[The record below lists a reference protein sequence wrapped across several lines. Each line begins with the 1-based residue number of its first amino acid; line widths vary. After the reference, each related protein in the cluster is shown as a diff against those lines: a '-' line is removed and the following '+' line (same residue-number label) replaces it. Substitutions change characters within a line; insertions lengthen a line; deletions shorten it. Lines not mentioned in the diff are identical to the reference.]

1 MLTKRVD
8 IDPFT
13 YLSDNRKFGRFE
25 RILGGVVKGWRLVGI
40 PIDPSNIRT
49 PIIRYC
55 AIGFGL
61 FMFIFNLIANFTIL
75 ISGVQSF
82 ESTTKRWNRLINEA
96 NFAITLMAIYAGI
109 LFRTASSWKG
119 LIHVLRQMEQL
130 QIFEAQDYNSFQ
142 KIIFKGKL

>member
-1 MLTKRVD
+1 MLTKKVD
-8 IDPFT
+8 IYPFT
-13 YLSDNRKFGRFE
+13 YLSDNRKFRRFE

-40 PIDPSNIRT
+40 PLDPSSIRT

-96 NFAITLMAIYAGI
+96 NFAITNGNLRWNIVSNCTKLEGVNPCSLSNRAGTD
-109 LFRTASSWKG
+109 F
-119 LIHVLRQMEQL
+119 
-130 QIFEAQDYNSFQ
+130 
-142 KIIFKGKL
+142 